1 MTMPDSTARSNGA
14 APVNLAAA
22 SRVFSLRRI
31 WGMVLRNMYL
41 LRGSWPRILELVYW
55 PMVQMLLWGF
65 ITQFFV
71 THSSWVM
78 QAAGVLLGAM
88 LLWDVLFRAQLG
100 VSLSFLEEMWSRQ
113 LGYLFATPLRPI
125 EHIAALLVLS
135 LVRTLVGVVPT
146 ALLAIVFYHYSIFTL
161 GLPLVV
167 FFANLM
173 VMGWSIGLF
182 VSALVLR
189 FGLGAESMAW
199 FLIFAIAPFSGIY
212 YPVSALPQWLHP
224 VAWALPSSYVF
235 EGMRAVMFEHL
246 FRADLLAAAAGLN
259 LLYIGFGIGAFLL
272 AFRMARTRG
281 LLLQISE

>member
-1 MTMPDSTARSNGA
+1 
-14 APVNLAAA
+14 
-22 SRVFSLRRI
+22 
-31 WGMVLRNMYL
+31 
-41 LRGSWPRILELVYW
+41 LVYW
-55 PMVQMLLWGF
+55 PLVQMLLWGF

-135 LVRTLVGVVPT
+135 TLRTLAGVVPT
-146 ALLAIVFYHYSIFTL
+146 ALLAIVFYHYSIFDL
-161 GLPLVV
+161 GPPLVV

-173 VMGWSIGLF
+173 VMGWGIGLF

-212 YPVSALPQWLHP
+212 YPVAALPQWLQP

-235 EGMRAVMFEHL
+235 EGMRAAMFENV

-259 LLYIGFGIGAFLL
+259 LFYIGLGIGAFLF
-272 AFRMARTRG
+272 AFRLARERG
-281 LLLQISE
+281 LLLQIAE